1 MNRRQQFVLFLVVFA
16 LMVTWLFP
24 YWIDKYPAPVFN
36 GVALDYSGYSFLFT
50 QSRNGLR
57 IEWGRLFLTDL
68 MIVAV
73 GTSVVYV
80 LRSKR

>member
-1 MNRRQQFVLFLVVFA
+1 MLFLVVVA
-16 LMVTWLFP
+16 LIVTWLFP
-24 YWIDKYPAPVFN
+24 YWIHRYR
-36 GVALDYSGYSFLFT
+36 ALENNDPFIGANSDYSGYSFLFT
-50 QSRNGLR
+50 QSGSGLR

-73 GTSVVYV
+73 GTSLVYV